1 MLKIKKQ
8 YVVDE
13 RNETVGVILDLE
25 TFQEIESLLE
35 DHLLSQ
41 GIKEVSDEKPL
52 PIDEA
57 RKHYAKLKKR
67 R

>member
-1 MLKIKKQ
+1 MLRIKKK

-13 RNETVGVILDLE
+13 HNETVGVILDLA

-35 DHLLSQ
+35 DHLLSKS
-41 GIKEVSDEKPL
+41 IEEVADEKAL

-57 RKHYAKLKKR
+57 RKYYAKLKKKR
-67 R
+67 